1 MADYYNELGLSRKA
15 SADEIKKAFRSLA
28 RKYHPDLNPE
38 DQTAEKK
45 FKAISEAYEILS
57 NQATRRKY
65 DKFGANWKHEDRT
78 QRNYGHSG
86 SYQDRRHS
94 NFQINDIGDIF
105 GGFGSNSRPQRT
117 KLRTIAVKAQITL
130 NEAFTGTTRTI
141 SLPDKRIEV
150 SVPPGVN
157 TGSIVTI
164 KPSSG
169 VELKV
174 NITIK
179 PDGPF
184 HRVGNDLY
192 TDIVVPIASAILGCE
207 TSIPTMTESIIL
219 KIPEYSQNGQKFRLS
234 GKGMPHLKD
243 PKRFGDLFA
252 VLRPEMPDHI
262 SEEEREV
269 FENLRN
275 RKK

>member
-38 DQTAEKK
+38 DQAAEKK
-45 FKAISEAYEILS
+45 FKAINEAYEILS

-65 DKFGANWKHEDRT
+65 DRFGANWKHEDRA
-78 QRNYGHSG
+78 QRNYGHHG
-86 SYQDRRHS
+86 RHHS
-94 NFQINDIGDIF
+94 NFQINDIGDLF
-105 GGFGSNSRPQRT
+105 GGFGGSSRPQRT
-117 KLRTIAVKAQITL
+117 KPKTITVKAEVTL
-130 NEAFTGTTRTI
+130 KEAFTGTTRTI
-141 SLPDKRIEV
+141 SLPGKRIEV

-164 KPSSG
+164 KPNSE

-174 NITIK
+174 KITIK
-179 PDGPF
+179 PDDSF

-192 TDIVVPIASAILGCE
+192 TDIVVPITSAILGCE
-207 TSIPTMTESIIL
+207 TSILTMTESIIL
-219 KIPEYSQNGQKFRLS
+219 KIPECSQNGQKFRLS

-275 RKK
+275 RKE